1 MEGLRIVR
9 VEIHPCRLP
18 FTTPF
23 LISRGAVGL
32 PEEGA
37 PHIYVKVVAEDGTEG
52 WGEARPSHRWSYETE
67 WSVVSA
73 IRDHLAKAI
82 IGLDAFEITEAHK
95 AMDREVA
102 PGVSRGQ
109 PIAKS
114 ALDMAL
120 HDLICRKLGVDLRR
134 LLGGRMEFEIPLA
147 YMVSAEDATGAALA
161 AGQAVERGYRCVKV
175 KIGKGVKK
183 DIEILKAVRGAVK
196 DALVWADPNQAYT
209 AAEAVELARKAEGL
223 IDVLEQP
230 LPANDLAGLAEVT
243 AKSPIPIAVD
253 ESAFSPRDLVNVI
266 RHGAANAF
274 VAKVSKAGGLL
285 PARRAIE
292 IAMEANLL
300 VLGSGLTES
309 ALGFMASAKLYSALG
324 IKIPVDLN
332 GPQFLGDEPFP
343 EPVEVERGVAKIP
356 ESEGVGPS
364 PDPEKLAS
372 LRTGEPIV
380 VEG

>member
-1 MEGLRIVR
+1 MEGLRVVR
-9 VEIHPCRLP
+9 VEIHPCKLP

-73 IRDHLAKAI
+73 IRDHLARAI
-82 IGLDAFEITEAHK
+82 IGLDAFEIAEAHK

-120 HDLICRKLGVDLRR
+120 HDLVCRKLGVDLRR
-134 LLGGRMEFEIPLA
+134 LLGGRVDLEIPLA

-161 AGQAVERGYRCVKV
+161 AGQAVERGYKCVKV
-175 KIGKGVKK
+175 KIGKGVRK
-183 DIEILKAVRGAVK
+183 DLEILRAIRGAVK
-196 DALVWADPNQAYT
+196 DAFVWADPNQAYT
-209 AAEAVELARKAEGL
+209 APEAVELARKGEGL

-230 LPANDLAGLAEVT
+230 LPANDLGGLAEVT
-243 AKSPIPIAVD
+243 AKSPVPIAVD
-253 ESAFSPRDLVNVI
+253 ESAFSPRDLVNII
-266 RHGAANAF
+266 RQRSANAF
-274 VAKVSKAGGLL
+274 VAKVGKAGGLL

-292 IAMEANLL
+292 LALEANLL

-324 IKIPVDLN
+324 IRIPVDLN
-332 GPQFLGDEPFP
+332 GPQFLGEEPF
-343 EPVEVERGVAKIP
+343 EPVEVERGRAKIP
-356 ESEGVGPS
+356 EAEGVGPS
-364 PDPEKLAS
+364 PDPERLAS

-380 VEG
+380 IEG